1 MGSKLIALYGG
12 GLERWQ
18 IELLFK
24 ELKRHYPLEEL
35 PSRKRD
41 IVEPLLNAASLS
53 LAASRRLLQALRQA
67 LPAQAPRV
75 KEHRFAALL
84 AVLADEL
91 LTIVIHGDRFA
102 LQ

>member
-12 GLERWQ
+12 GLERSQ

-24 ELKRHYPLEEL
+24 ELKRHYRLEDM

-41 IVEPLLNAASLS
+41 IVESLLYAAILS
-53 LAASRRLLQALRQA
+53 LAASRCLLQALRQA
-67 LPAQAPRV
+67 LPGQASRL

-84 AVLADEL
+84 AVLA
-91 LTIVIHGDRFA
+91 R
-102 LQ
+102 